1 MKRWLRWLFRA
12 GGACIALLSVAV
24 LAVYLVPVHPTVLPI
39 QPRADTQYWRMQG
52 GYRIAYTKLV
62 PPADVPRAMPVV
74 FLHGGPG
81 GYVHSSVIRALRPLA
96 DAGHEVYLYD
106 QHGSGLSDRL
116 LHPKDSGFNDQ
127 IDDLREIIVRHLGA
141 RRVALIGHS
150 HGARVAAYYAAR
162 YPGTVTRLVLSAPG
176 DLEPAQYD
184 DQGRAVVESRF
195 PVPEALD
202 FRPPDAEQYRRDTA
216 LSAMPPKVILA
227 QAIAMAFNV
236 KTVSDTEADAALNTL
251 AARFTRNMVC
261 DPRNVQPEEGGA
273 GLYVRTGANW
283 FGDVADPR
291 PQMRRFPGNVLV
303 LQGQCDFMPY
313 AEAYEYVDLFPNA
326 RYRFVAG
333 AGHILW
339 WEQPEAYAQAIK
351 AFLAEDARTP

>member
-12 GGACIALLSVAV
+12 AGACLALLVLAV
-24 LAVYLVPVHPTVLPI
+24 SAVYLVPVQPTVSAL
-39 QPRADTQYWRMQG
+39 QPRADTQYWRMRG
-52 GYRIAYTKLV
+52 GYRIAYTRLA

-127 IDDLREIIVRHLGA
+127 IDDLREILVRHLGA
-141 RRVALIGHS
+141 TRVALIGHS

-176 DLEPAQYD
+176 NLEPAQYD
-184 DQGRAVVESRF
+184 DQGRAVVASRF
-195 PVPEALD
+195 PAPAALD

-261 DPRNVQPEEGGA
+261 DPRNVQAEEGGA
-273 GLYVRTGANW
+273 GLYVRTGAN
-283 FGDVADPR
+283 
-291 PQMRRFPGNVLV
+291 
-303 LQGQCDFMPY
+303 
-313 AEAYEYVDLFPNA
+313 
-326 RYRFVAG
+326 
-333 AGHILW
+333 
-339 WEQPEAYAQAIK
+339 
-351 AFLAEDARTP
+351 